1 MANQGLP
8 KVGDRV
14 EMTGLM
20 ANDPDPI
27 PVGTTGTVTSVLES
41 SGQIIVKW
49 DIARSLIL
57 LETDPYM
64 VIS

>member
-8 KVGDRV
+8 KVGDRIKV
-14 EMTGLM
+14 TGLM
-20 ANDPDPI
+20 ANDPDPV
-27 PVGTTGTVTSVLES
+27 PDGTTGTVACVLES